1 MELAVFV
8 GRVSGPHNSK
18 CFLIASSFHYPGNF
32 YPTLLSVTVDRSD
45 IISPPVPAR
54 LQTLCERAFVPNI
67 VIAKTEPAAYQELLD
82 RPIRELGLT
91 LAGSPVERFVDQL
104 YRELDAKGLAKF
116 RPAFYLTNEWGCP
129 SGEPIIG
136 IPFYLAH
143 AALAQ
148 LEKETHDLEDA
159 REIMMYLRHEAGHAF
174 TYAYK
179 LHTKPDW
186 KRIFGPFRR
195 PYRDNYRP
203 APFSRDYVRHL
214 PGWYAQKHP
223 DEDFAETFAVWLTP
237 RSNWR
242 KRYRGWGAMEKL
254 RYLNRLARR
263 VGKSEP
269 LRRRGE
275 ADLTVDE
282 METTVAEFYNLQQA
296 GREEVAVTELTP
308 DTDMRDIFPVSRRR
322 KAAWAAA
329 EFLHQHRK
337 AVIDKVAQWT
347 GAQRPLI
354 KTLMDTIEKRASE
367 LDLRVDKTR
376 SAEHL
381 AEITAYV
388 TALVMT
394 YVTKGKFIQP

>member
-1 MELAVFV
+1 M
-8 GRVSGPHNSK
+8 
-18 CFLIASSFHYPGNF
+18 
-32 YPTLLSVTVDRSD
+32 
-45 IISPPVPAR
+45 PAR
-54 LQTLCERAFVPNI
+54 LQTIRERAFVHDI
-67 VIAKTEPAAYQELLD
+67 VNAKPEPAYQELLS

-91 LAGSPVERFVDQL
+91 LAGSPVERFVEQL
-104 YRELDAKGLAKF
+104 YRELEAKGLTKF
-116 RPAFYLTNEWGCP
+116 RPAVYLTDEWGCP

-136 IPFYLAH
+136 IPFYLAN

-179 LHTKPDW
+179 LHNSPEW
-186 KRIFGPFRR
+186 KKTFGPFRR

-242 KRYRGWGAMEKL
+242 KRYRGWGAMAKL
-254 RYLNRLARR
+254 QYLNRLARKL
-263 VGKSEP
+263 GKSDP
-269 LRRRGE
+269 PRRRGQT
-275 ADLTVDE
+275 DITVDD
-282 METTVAEFYNLQQA
+282 MESTVAEFYHLQQSA
-296 GREEVAVTELTP
+296 REEVAVTELTP
-308 DTDMRDIFPVSRRR
+308 DTDLRDIFPISKRR
-322 KAAWAAA
+322 KTAVPAQ

-354 KTLMDTIEKRASE
+354 KTLIDTIEKRAGE
-367 LDLRVDKTR
+367 LDLRADKTR

-381 AEITAYV
+381 AEVTAYA

>member
-1 MELAVFV
+1 
-8 GRVSGPHNSK
+8 
-18 CFLIASSFHYPGNF
+18 
-32 YPTLLSVTVDRSD
+32 
-45 IISPPVPAR
+45 VPAR
-54 LQTLCERAFVPNI
+54 LQTICERAFVHDI
-67 VIAKTEPAAYQELLD
+67 VSAKPEPAYQELLS

-91 LAGSPVERFVDQL
+91 LAGSPVERFVEQL
-104 YRELDAKGLAKF
+104 YRELEAKGLTKF
-116 RPAFYLTNEWGCP
+116 RPVCYLTDEWGCP

-136 IPFYLAH
+136 IPFYLASG
-143 AALAQ
+143 ALAQ

-179 LHTKPDW
+179 LHNKPEW
-186 KRIFGPFRR
+186 KEIFGPFRR

-242 KRYRGWGAMEKL
+242 KRYRGWGAMAKL
-254 RYLNRLARR
+254 QYLNRLAH
-263 VGKSEP
+263 KLTKAKTEP
-269 LRRRGE
+269 MRRRGVT
-275 ADLTVDE
+275 DITVDD
-282 METTVAEFYNLQQA
+282 METTVAEFYHLQQA
-296 GREEVAVTELTP
+296 AQEEVPVTELTP
-308 DTDMRDIFPVSRRR
+308 DSDLRDIFPVSKRR
-322 KAAWAAA
+322 KTAVAAH

-354 KTLMDTIEKRASE
+354 KNLIDTIEKRAGE
-367 LDLRVDKTR
+367 LDLRADKTR
-376 SAEHL
+376 IAEHL
-381 AEITAYV
+381 AEVTAYT

>member
-1 MELAVFV
+1 V
-8 GRVSGPHNSK
+8 HN
-18 CFLIASSFHYPGNF
+18 I
-32 YPTLLSVTVDRSD
+32 D
-45 IISPPVPAR
+45 
-54 LQTLCERAFVPNI
+54 
-67 VIAKTEPAAYQELLD
+67 IAKTEPPAYQELLS
-82 RPIRELGLT
+82 RPIRELGLSI
-91 LAGSPVERFVDQL
+91 AGSPVERFVEQL
-104 YRELDAKGLAKF
+104 YRELDAKGLTKF
-116 RPAFYLTNEWGCP
+116 RPACYLTDEWGCP

-179 LHTKPDW
+179 LHNKPEW
-186 KRIFGPFRR
+186 KQIFGPFRR

-242 KRYRGWGAMEKL
+242 KRYRGWGALAKL
-254 RYLNRLARR
+254 QYLNRLARKL
-263 VGKSEP
+263 GKSDP
-269 LRRRGE
+269 LRRRGVT
-275 ADLTVDE
+275 DITVDD
-282 METTVAEFYNLQQA
+282 MDTTVAEFYRRDGHRA
-296 GREEVAVTELTP
+296 EREAVAVAELGVSELGVSELTP
-308 DTDMRDIFPVSRRR
+308 DTDLRDIFPVSKRR
-322 KAAWAAA
+322 KTALPAR

-354 KTLMDTIEKRASE
+354 KTLMDAIEKRAGE
-367 LDLRVDKTR
+367 LDLRTDKTR

-381 AEITAYV
+381 AEVTAYV

>member
-1 MELAVFV
+1 V
-8 GRVSGPHNSK
+8 H
-18 CFLIASSFHYPGNF
+18 
-32 YPTLLSVTVDRSD
+32 SV
-45 IISPPVPAR
+45 
-54 LQTLCERAFVPNI
+54 
-67 VIAKTEPAAYQELLD
+67 VIDKTEPAYQELLG
-82 RPIRELGLT
+82 RPIRELGLK
-91 LAGSPVERFVDQL
+91 LAGSPVERFVEQL
-104 YRELDAKGLAKF
+104 YRELEAKGLTKF
-116 RPAFYLTNEWGCP
+116 RPEVYLTDEWGCP

-136 IPFYLAH
+136 IPFYLAS

-179 LHTKPDW
+179 LHNKPEW
-186 KRIFGPFRR
+186 KQIFGPFRR

-203 APFSRDYVRHL
+203 APFSREYVRHL

-242 KRYRGWGAMEKL
+242 KRYRGWAALDKL
-254 RYLNRLARR
+254 LYMNRLARQL
-263 VGKSEP
+263 GKTDP
-269 LRRRGE
+269 PRRRGQT
-275 ADLTVDE
+275 DITVDE
-282 METTVAEFYNLQQA
+282 METTLSEFYHLQRAAQ
-296 GREEVAVTELTP
+296 EEVAVSELTP
-308 DTDMRDIFPVSRRR
+308 DTDLRDIFPVSKRR
-322 KAAWAAA
+322 KAAVPAQ

-354 KTLMDTIEKRASE
+354 KNLIDTIEKRVGE
-367 LDLRVDKTR
+367 LELRADKTR
-376 SAEHL
+376 VAEHL
-381 AEITAYV
+381 AEVTAYA

>member
-1 MELAVFV
+1 L
-8 GRVSGPHNSK
+8 
-18 CFLIASSFHYPGNF
+18 
-32 YPTLLSVTVDRSD
+32 
-45 IISPPVPAR
+45 PAR
-54 LQTLCERAFVPNI
+54 LQTIRERAFVHDI
-67 VIAKTEPAAYQELLD
+67 VLNSVNAKPEPANEAPYGELLS
-82 RPIRELGLT
+82 RPIRELGLR
-91 LAGSPVERFVDQL
+91 LAGSPVERFVEQL
-104 YRELDAKGLAKF
+104 YRELEAKGLSKF
-116 RPAFYLTNEWGCP
+116 RPACYLTDEWGCP

-179 LHTKPDW
+179 LHNTPEW
-186 KRIFGPFRR
+186 KKVFGPFRR

-223 DEDFAETFAVWLTP
+223 DEDFAETFAVWMTP

-242 KRYRGWGAMEKL
+242 KRYRGWGALAKL
-254 RYLNRLARR
+254 QYLNRLARK
-263 VGKSEP
+263 VGKSDP
-269 LRRRGE
+269 LRRRGQS
-275 ADLTVDE
+275 DLTVDE
-282 METTVAEFYNLQQA
+282 MDTTVAEFYGRDGSHGA
-296 GREEVAVTELTP
+296 GEEVAAAELGVSELTP
-308 DTDMRDIFPVSRRR
+308 DTDLRDMFAVSKRR
-322 KAAWAAA
+322 KSAVPAQ

-354 KTLMDTIEKRASE
+354 KRLIDAMEKRAGE
-367 LDLRVDKTR
+367 LDLRADRTR

-381 AEITAYV
+381 AEVTAYA
-388 TALVMT
+388 TALAMT

>member
-1 MELAVFV
+1 V
-8 GRVSGPHNSK
+8 R
-18 CFLIASSFHYPGNF
+18 
-32 YPTLLSVTVDRSD
+32 
-45 IISPPVPAR
+45 AR
-54 LQTLCERAFVPNI
+54 LQTICEHAFVHDI
-67 VIAKTEPAAYQELLD
+67 VNAKPEPAYQELLS
-82 RPIRELGLT
+82 RPIRELGLK
-91 LAGSPVERFVDQL
+91 LEGSPVERFVEQL
-104 YRELDAKGLAKF
+104 RRELDAKGLAKF
-116 RPAFYLTNEWGCP
+116 RPGFYLTDEWGCP

-136 IPFYLAH
+136 IPFYLAN
-143 AALAQ
+143 ADLAQ

-179 LHTKPDW
+179 LHTKPEW
-186 KRIFGPFRR
+186 KKMFGPFRR
-195 PYRDNYRP
+195 PYRDNYQP

-254 RYLNRLARR
+254 LYLNRLARKL
-263 VGKSEP
+263 GKSDP
-269 LRRRGE
+269 PRRRGQT
-275 ADLTVDE
+275 DITVDD
-282 METTVAEFYNLQQA
+282 METTVAEFYHQNA
-296 GREEVAVTELTP
+296 SEEVAVTELTP
-308 DTDMRDIFPVSRRR
+308 DTDLRDIFRVSKRR
-322 KAAWAAA
+322 KTAMPAR

-337 AVIDKVAQWT
+337 AVTDKVAQWT

-354 KTLMDTIEKRASE
+354 KALMDTIEKRAGE
-367 LDLRVDKTR
+367 LDLRADKVR

-381 AEITAYV
+381 AEVTAYA

>member
-1 MELAVFV
+1 VQ
-8 GRVSGPHNSK
+8 N
-18 CFLIASSFHYPGNF
+18 
-32 YPTLLSVTVDRSD
+32 T
-45 IISPPVPAR
+45 
-54 LQTLCERAFVPNI
+54 
-67 VIAKTEPAAYQELLD
+67 VIAKTEPAAYQELLG
-82 RPIRELGLT
+82 RPIRELGLR
-91 LAGSPVERFVDQL
+91 LAGSPVERFVEQL
-104 YRELDAKGLAKF
+104 YRELEAKGLTKF
-116 RPAFYLTNEWGCP
+116 HPACYLTDEWGCP

-179 LHTKPDW
+179 LHNSPEW
-186 KRIFGPFRR
+186 KQIFGPFRR
-195 PYRDNYRP
+195 PYHDNYRP
-203 APFSRDYVRHL
+203 TPFSRDYVRHL

-242 KRYRGWGAMEKL
+242 KRYRGWGAMAKL
-254 RYLNRLARR
+254 LYLDRVARKL
-263 VGKSEP
+263 GKIDPS
-269 LRRRGE
+269 RRRGQ
-275 ADLTVDE
+275 ADITVDD
-282 METTVAEFYNLQQA
+282 MENTVAEFYRRNGHQNGL
-296 GREEVAVTELTP
+296 EEVAATELGVSELTP
-308 DTDMRDIFPVSRRR
+308 DTDLRDIFPVSKRR
-322 KAAWAAA
+322 KAAAAA
-329 EFLHQHRK
+329 RDFLHTHRK

-354 KTLMDTIEKRASE
+354 RTLIDTIEKRAGE

-376 SAEHL
+376 SDEHL
-381 AEITAYV
+381 AEVTAYA

>member
-1 MELAVFV
+1 V
-8 GRVSGPHNSK
+8 HNVVTNIDSEK
-18 CFLIASSFHYPGNF
+18 PEPAYQARP
-32 YPTLLSVTVDRSD
+32 YDELLS
-45 IISPPVPAR
+45 
-54 LQTLCERAFVPNI
+54 
-67 VIAKTEPAAYQELLD
+67 
-82 RPIRELGLT
+82 RPIRELGLM
-91 LAGSPVERFVDQL
+91 LAGSPVERFVEQL
-104 YRELDAKGLAKF
+104 YRELDGKGLTKF
-116 RPAFYLTNEWGCP
+116 RPVCYLTDEWGCP

-179 LHTKPDW
+179 LHAKPEW
-186 KRIFGPFRR
+186 KEIFGPFRR

-237 RSNWR
+237 RSSWR
-242 KRYRGWGAMEKL
+242 KRYRGWGALGKL
-254 RYLNRLARR
+254 QYLNRLARKL
-263 VGKSEP
+263 GKCDP
-269 LRRRGE
+269 PRRRGQT
-275 ADLTVDE
+275 DITVDD
-282 METTVAEFYNLQQA
+282 METTVAEFYNVQQA
-296 GREEVAVTELTP
+296 AREEIAVTDLGVSVLAP
-308 DTDMRDIFPVSRRR
+308 DTDLRDICPVSKRR
-322 KAAWAAA
+322 KTALPARD
-329 EFLHQHRK
+329 FLRQHRK

-347 GAQRPLI
+347 GAQRSLI
-354 KTLMDTIEKRASE
+354 KNLIDAIEKRVGE
-367 LDLRVDKTR
+367 LDLRADTNR
-376 SAEHL
+376 NAEHL
-381 AEITAYV
+381 AEVTAYA

>member
-1 MELAVFV
+1 V
-8 GRVSGPHNSK
+8 HN
-18 CFLIASSFHYPGNF
+18 
-32 YPTLLSVTVDRSD
+32 T
-45 IISPPVPAR
+45 
-54 LQTLCERAFVPNI
+54 
-67 VIAKTEPAAYQELLD
+67 VIAKTEPAAYQELLG
-82 RPIRELGLT
+82 RPIRELGLQ
-91 LAGSPVERFVDQL
+91 LAGSPVERFVEQL
-104 YRELDAKGLAKF
+104 YRELEAKGLLKF
-116 RPAFYLTNEWGCP
+116 RPACYLTDEWGCP

-179 LHTKPDW
+179 LHNRPEW
-186 KRIFGPFRR
+186 KQIFGPFRR
-195 PYRDNYRP
+195 PYHDNYRP

-242 KRYRGWGAMEKL
+242 KRYRGWGAMAKL
-254 RYLNRLARR
+254 LYLNRLARTL
-263 VGKSEP
+263 GKIDQP
-269 LRRRGE
+269 RRRGLT
-275 ADLTVDE
+275 DITVDDME
-282 METTVAEFYNLQQA
+282 MTIAEFYHQN
-296 GREEVAVTELTP
+296 GREEVAVAELTP
-308 DTDMRDIFPVSRRR
+308 DTDLRDIFPVSKRR
-322 KAAWAAA
+322 KAAVAARD
-329 EFLHQHRK
+329 FLHAHRK
-337 AVIDKVAQWT
+337 ALIDKVAQWT

-354 KTLMDTIEKRASE
+354 RTLIDTIEKRAGE
-367 LDLRVDKTR
+367 LDLRADKTR

-381 AEITAYV
+381 AEVTAYV

-394 YVTKGKFIQP
+394 YVAKGKFIQP

>member
-1 MELAVFV
+1 M
-8 GRVSGPHNSK
+8 H
-18 CFLIASSFHYPGNF
+18 
-32 YPTLLSVTVDRSD
+32 D
-45 IISPPVPAR
+45 
-54 LQTLCERAFVPNI
+54 
-67 VIAKTEPAAYQELLD
+67 IAKPEPAYHDLTYRDLTHQELLS

-91 LAGSPVERFVDQL
+91 LAGSPVERFVEQL
-104 YRELDAKGLAKF
+104 YRELDAKQLTKF
-116 RPAFYLTNEWGCP
+116 RPACYLTDEWGCP

-148 LEKETHDLEDA
+148 LEKETHDLEDT

-174 TYAYK
+174 TYAYR
-179 LHTKPDW
+179 LHNTPEW

-254 RYLNRLARR
+254 LYLNRLARKL
-263 VGKSEP
+263 GKSDP
-269 LRRRGE
+269 PRRRGQS
-275 ADLTVDE
+275 DLTVDE
-282 METTVAEFYNLQQA
+282 METTVAEFYHQNGRQH
-296 GREEVAVTELTP
+296 GREEVAVTGLAP
-308 DTDMRDIFPVSRRR
+308 DTDLRDIFPVSKRR
-322 KAAWAAA
+322 KTALPAQ

-354 KTLMDTIEKRASE
+354 KTLMDTIEKRAGE
-367 LDLRVDKTR
+367 LDLRADKAHN
-376 SAEHL
+376 AEHL
-381 AEITAYV
+381 AEITAYA